1 MVPGELDVTVIPLPF
16 SMADLVTP
24 LEIVTTVA
32 PGDAPL
38 VPVPPAV
45 CDGGVVVRVLPPGAL
60 TSQIIRP
67 QSFFFFSEYL
77 SFLFLR
83 SLGTP
88 FAFLDCPLIT
98 KCGLAPLP

>member
-1 MVPGELDVTVIPLPF
+1 MVPGELEVTIMPLPF

-32 PGDAPL
+32 PGDGPL
-38 VPVPPAV
+38 VPVPPAP
-45 CDGGVVVRVLPPGAL
+45 CDGGVVLRVLPPGAW
-60 TSQIIRP
+60 TWQIICP
-67 QSFFFFSEYL
+67 QSFFFLSAYL

-83 SLGTP
+83 SLEAF
-88 FAFLDCPLIT
+88 FAFCPLIT